1 MMMTMTT
8 TMMTMIQTSI
18 SGVDSTFDSLFRF
31 FLVLACPT
39 LARVPAAA
47 ALATV
52 PSNSAQAEPS
62 RAWAPTPPA
71 AL

>member
-31 FLVLACPT
+31 FLVLAC
-39 LARVPAAA
+39 A
-47 ALATV
+47 
-52 PSNSAQAEPS
+52 SGS
-62 RAWAPTPPA
+62 RARHRAEQQRA
-71 AL
+71 GRALPGVGANSSRGSIELEL